1 MREGRVL
8 QLTTLEHQ
16 FCIRCWMVGERVR
29 ICSAAER
36 INRTDAQFKRLR
48 RRLVERHYAEVHPD
62 VPR

>member
-1 MREGRVL
+1 MREARVL

-29 ICSAAER
+29 ICSASER
-36 INRTDAQFKRLR
+36 HGRTDAQFKRLR
-48 RRLVERHYAEVHPD
+48 RSLVEQHYKKAHPD

>member
-1 MREGRVL
+1 MREARVL

-36 INRTDAQFKRLR
+36 VGRTDAQFKRLR
-48 RRLVERHYAEVHPD
+48 RSLVTKHYKEAHPD